1 MVTSLV
7 PSLLHDSAPGIPTC
21 LTERDAERA
30 LSLAERTLTARR
42 LRRQSVPPHFR
53 IGKRI
58 AYPLDQLRKWIET
71 QAIGG
76 GVML

>member
-1 MVTSLV
+1 MAVSLV
-7 PSLLHDSAPGIPTC
+7 PSLFTDSAPGIPTC
-21 LTERDAERA
+21 LTERDAERT

-42 LRRQSVPPHFR
+42 LRRQSVPPFIR

-76 GVML
+76 GVVL